1 VILLTTASDEMR
13 GRAMSTVGLTQGVG
27 LAGELQTG
35 ILAER
40 VGAPTTVGFQASSA
54 AVLTLL
60 VALILPRLRRFRVG
74 AGVEAA

>member
-1 VILLTTASDEMR
+1 
-13 GRAMSTVGLTQGVG
+13 

-40 VGAPTTVGFQASSA
+40 VGAPTTVGFQASGA